1 MGLRTAVIGVCLAW
15 QLAGC
20 AGTQVQPGHA
30 TSIPDAVQLR
40 LFDALLEEAHARA
53 LPTDE
58 ACLIVLGAE
67 PPVKVIDGLRAKWP
81 RVRPGPVCGGQAVVD
96 LWEAQAE
103 PPEDVFVS
111 AGYRVGS
118 NGGWHYLYRFK
129 LPEWHDAG
137 RLPFAPQ

>member
-1 MGLRTAVIGVCLAW
+1 VL
-15 QLAGC
+15 GC
-20 AGTQVQPGHA
+20 ATTPAPTPHGA
-30 TSIPDAVQLR
+30 AIPDSVQLR
-40 LFDALLEEAHARA
+40 LFETLLEEAHARA
-53 LPTDE
+53 LPADE

-67 PPVKVIDGLRAKWP
+67 PSSAVLDQLRSRWP
-81 RVRPGPVCGGQAVVD
+81 RIRPGPTCVGPAVVD

-118 NGGWHYLYRFK
+118 SVGWHYLYRFK
-129 LPEWHDAG
+129 LPGWAEAG